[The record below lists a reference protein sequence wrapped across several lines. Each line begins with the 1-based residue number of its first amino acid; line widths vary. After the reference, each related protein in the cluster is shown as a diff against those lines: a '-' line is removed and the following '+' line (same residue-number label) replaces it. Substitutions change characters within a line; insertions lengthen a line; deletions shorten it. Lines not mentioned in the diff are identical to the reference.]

1 MRSTML
7 TLSLLACLGLAPQT
21 LPAQTPSASAFATAS
36 VATVDPAVQLQE
48 LVRQFRSNDL
58 AALVRGSLPP
68 AHYQTLLD
76 KYEES
81 RHKPISEKD
90 RADFTEGLQKLI
102 APDAVDQLMAEI
114 EPKMRERAVQSEGM
128 ILMGLGAMNMALHSP
143 DSELTDEQRVMLK
156 RALPGIEAWVIETDF
171 FSVDTLR
178 NALTL
183 VAEAARRT
191 GISDL
196 EQIRMLSFEQLLA
209 HGGRM
214 LGAGK
219 QAVKL
224 YGIDL
229 DAIVSTARIEV
240 LEIEGDEA
248 RVRTTVT
255 VFDAPLH
262 FEQALVLVE
271 GRWYTKQATQDWK
284 HGVHVEF
291 DTDRELEVEG

>member
-21 LPAQTPSASAFATAS
+21 LPAQTPTTVTMSA
-36 VATVDPAVQLQE
+36 VAAADPSVQLQD

-58 AALVRGSLPP
+58 AAIVRGSLPP

-76 KYEES
+76 KYEEARS
-81 RHKPISEKD
+81 KPISDKD
-90 RADFTEGLQKLI
+90 RADFAEGLQKLI
-102 APDAVDQLMAEI
+102 APDAVDRLMAEI

-128 ILMGLGAMNMALHSP
+128 ILMGLGAMNMAVTSP
-143 DSELTDEQRVMLK
+143 DSDLTEEQRAMLK

-178 NALTL
+178 QALTL
-183 VAEAARRT
+183 VADAARRT

-196 EQIRMLSFEQLLA
+196 DQIRMLSFEQLLA

-229 DAIVSTARIEV
+229 DAIVSTARMEV
-240 LEIEGDEA
+240 LEVEGDEA

-262 FEQALVLVE
+262 FEQSLVLVE
-271 GRWYTKQATQDWK
+271 GRWYSKEAARDWNR
-284 HGVHVEF
+284 HVHFDGEEPVES
-291 DTDRELEVEG
+291 EG

>member
-21 LPAQTPSASAFATAS
+21 LPAQTPTTVAMSATA
-36 VATVDPAVQLQE
+36 AADPSVQLQD

-58 AALVRGSLPP
+58 AAIVRGSLPP

-76 KYEES
+76 KYEEARS
-81 RHKPISEKD
+81 KPISDKD
-90 RADFTEGLQKLI
+90 RADFAEGLQKLI

-128 ILMGLGAMNMALHSP
+128 ILMGLGAMNMAVTSP
-143 DSELTDEQRVMLK
+143 DSDLTEEQRAMLK

-178 NALTL
+178 QALTL
-183 VAEAARRT
+183 VADAARRT

-196 EQIRMLSFEQLLA
+196 DQIRMLSFEQLLA
-209 HGGRM
+209 HGGRL

-229 DAIVSTARIEV
+229 DAIVSTARMEV
-240 LEIEGDEA
+240 LEVEGDEA

-262 FEQALVLVE
+262 FEQSLVLVE
-271 GRWYTKQATQDWK
+271 GRWYTKEAARDWNR
-284 HGVHVEF
+284 HVHIEF
-291 DTDRELEVEG
+291 DGEEPVEAEG

>member
-21 LPAQTPSASAFATAS
+21 LPAQTPTTVAMSA
-36 VATVDPAVQLQE
+36 VAAADPSVQLQD

-58 AALVRGSLPP
+58 AAIVRGSLPP

-76 KYEES
+76 KYEEARS
-81 RHKPISEKD
+81 KPISDKD
-90 RADFTEGLQKLI
+90 RADFAEGLQKLI

-128 ILMGLGAMNMALHSP
+128 ILMGLGAMNMAVTSP
-143 DSELTDEQRVMLK
+143 DSDLTDEQRAMLK

-178 NALTL
+178 QALTL
-183 VAEAARRT
+183 VADAARRT

-196 EQIRMLSFEQLLA
+196 DQIRMLSFEQLLA

-229 DAIVSTARIEV
+229 DAIVSTARMEV
-240 LEIEGDEA
+240 LEVEGDEA

-262 FEQALVLVE
+262 FEQSLVLVE
-271 GRWYTKQATQDWK
+271 GRWYTKEAARDWNR
-284 HGVHVEF
+284 HVHIKFDGEEPVEA
-291 DTDRELEVEG
+291 EG

>member
-21 LPAQTPSASAFATAS
+21 LPAQTPTTVAMSA
-36 VATVDPAVQLQE
+36 VAAADPSVQLQD

-58 AALVRGSLPP
+58 AAIVRGSLPP

-76 KYEES
+76 KYEEARS
-81 RHKPISEKD
+81 KPISDKD
-90 RADFTEGLQKLI
+90 RADFAEGLQKLI
-102 APDAVDQLMAEI
+102 TPDAVDQLMAEI

-128 ILMGLGAMNMALHSP
+128 ILMGLGAMNMAVTSP
-143 DSELTDEQRVMLK
+143 DSDLTEEQRAMLK

-178 NALTL
+178 QALTL
-183 VAEAARRT
+183 VADAARRT

-196 EQIRMLSFEQLLA
+196 DQIRMLSFEQLLA

-229 DAIVSTARIEV
+229 DAIVSTARMEV
-240 LEIEGDEA
+240 LEVEGDEA

-262 FEQALVLVE
+262 FEQSLVLVE
-271 GRWYTKQATQDWK
+271 GRWYTKEAARDWK
-284 HGVHVEF
+284 RHVHIEF
-291 DTDRELEVEG
+291 DGEEPVEAEG

>member
-1 MRSTML
+1 
-7 TLSLLACLGLAPQT
+7 
-21 LPAQTPSASAFATAS
+21 
-36 VATVDPAVQLQE
+36 VQLQD

-58 AALVRGSLPP
+58 AAIVRGSLPP

-76 KYEES
+76 KYEEARS
-81 RHKPISEKD
+81 KPISDKD
-90 RADFTEGLQKLI
+90 RADFAEGLQKLI

-128 ILMGLGAMNMALHSP
+128 ILMGLGAMNMAVTSP
-143 DSELTDEQRVMLK
+143 DSDLTEEQRAMLK

-178 NALTL
+178 QALTL
-183 VAEAARRT
+183 VADAARRT

-196 EQIRMLSFEQLLA
+196 DQIRMLSFEQLLA

-229 DAIVSTARIEV
+229 DAIVSTARMEV
-240 LEIEGDEA
+240 LEVEGDEA

-262 FEQALVLVE
+262 FEQSLVLVE
-271 GRWYTKQATQDWK
+271 GRWYTKEAARDWNRHVRGGHPEPRRGRCSRRRDAPDGTFGAVQAK
-284 HGVHVEF
+284 AAPRHSGLALPC
-291 DTDRELEVEG
+291 ELRR

>member
-21 LPAQTPSASAFATAS
+21 LPAQTPTTVAMSA
-36 VATVDPAVQLQE
+36 VAAADPSVQLQD

-58 AALVRGSLPP
+58 AAIVRGSLPP

-76 KYEES
+76 KHEEARS
-81 RHKPISEKD
+81 KPISDKD
-90 RADFTEGLQKLI
+90 RADFAEGLQKLI

-128 ILMGLGAMNMALHSP
+128 ILMGLGAMNMAVTSP
-143 DSELTDEQRVMLK
+143 DSDLTEEQRAMLK

-178 NALTL
+178 QALTL
-183 VAEAARRT
+183 VADAARRT

-196 EQIRMLSFEQLLA
+196 DQIRMLSFEQLLA

-229 DAIVSTARIEV
+229 DAIVSTARMEV
-240 LEIEGDEA
+240 LEVEGDEA

-262 FEQALVLVE
+262 FEQSLVLVE
-271 GRWYTKQATQDWK
+271 GRWYTKEAARDWNR
-284 HGVHVEF
+284 HVHIEF
-291 DTDRELEVEG
+291 DGEEPVEAEG

>member
-21 LPAQTPSASAFATAS
+21 LPAQTPTTVAMSA
-36 VATVDPAVQLQE
+36 VAAADPSVQLQD

-58 AALVRGSLPP
+58 AAIVRGSLPP

-76 KYEES
+76 KYEEARS
-81 RHKPISEKD
+81 KPISDKD
-90 RADFTEGLQKLI
+90 RADFAEGLQKLI
-102 APDAVDQLMAEI
+102 AADAVDQLMAEI

-128 ILMGLGAMNMALHSP
+128 ILMGLGAMNMAVTSP
-143 DSELTDEQRVMLK
+143 DSDLTEEQRAMLK

-178 NALTL
+178 QALTL
-183 VAEAARRT
+183 VADAARRT

-196 EQIRMLSFEQLLA
+196 DQIRMLSFEQLLA
-209 HGGRM
+209 HGGRL

-229 DAIVSTARIEV
+229 DAIVSTARMEV
-240 LEIEGDEA
+240 LEVEGDEA

-262 FEQALVLVE
+262 FEQSLVLVE
-271 GRWYTKQATQDWK
+271 GRWYTEEAARDWNR
-284 HGVHVEF
+284 HVHIEF
-291 DTDRELEVEG
+291 DGEEPVEAEG

>member
-21 LPAQTPSASAFATAS
+21 LPAQTPTMVAMSA
-36 VATVDPAVQLQE
+36 VAAADPSVQLQD

-58 AALVRGSLPP
+58 AAIVRGSLPP

-76 KYEES
+76 KYEEARS
-81 RHKPISEKD
+81 KPISDKD
-90 RADFTEGLQKLI
+90 RADFAEGLQKLI
-102 APDAVDQLMAEI
+102 AADAVDQLMAEI

-128 ILMGLGAMNMALHSP
+128 ILMGLGAMNMAVTSP
-143 DSELTDEQRVMLK
+143 DSDLTEEQRAMLK

-178 NALTL
+178 QALTL
-183 VAEAARRT
+183 VADAARRT

-196 EQIRMLSFEQLLA
+196 DQIRMLSFEQLLT
-209 HGGRM
+209 HGGRL

-229 DAIVSTARIEV
+229 DAIVSTARMEV
-240 LEIEGDEA
+240 LEVEGDEA

-262 FEQALVLVE
+262 FEQSLVLVE
-271 GRWYTKQATQDWK
+271 GRWYTKEAARDWNR
-284 HGVHVEF
+284 HAHIEF
-291 DTDRELEVEG
+291 DGEEPVEAEG

>member
-21 LPAQTPSASAFATAS
+21 LPAQTPTTVAMSA
-36 VATVDPAVQLQE
+36 VAAADPSVQLQD

-58 AALVRGSLPP
+58 AAIVRGSLPP

-76 KYEES
+76 KYEEARS
-81 RHKPISEKD
+81 KPISDKD
-90 RADFTEGLQKLI
+90 RADFAEGLQKLI
-102 APDAVDQLMAEI
+102 AADAVDQLMAEI

-128 ILMGLGAMNMALHSP
+128 ILMGLGAMNMAVTSP
-143 DSELTDEQRVMLK
+143 DSDLTEEQRAMLK

-178 NALTL
+178 QALTL
-183 VAEAARRT
+183 VADAARRT

-196 EQIRMLSFEQLLA
+196 DQIRMLSFEQLLT
-209 HGGRM
+209 HGGRL

-229 DAIVSTARIEV
+229 DAIVSTARMEV
-240 LEIEGDEA
+240 LEVEGEEA

-262 FEQALVLVE
+262 FEQSLVLVE
-271 GRWYTKQATQDWK
+271 GRWYTKEAARDWNR
-284 HGVHVEF
+284 HVHIEF
-291 DTDRELEVEG
+291 DGEEPVESEG

>member
-21 LPAQTPSASAFATAS
+21 LPAQTPTTVAMSA
-36 VATVDPAVQLQE
+36 VAAADPSVQLQD

-58 AALVRGSLPP
+58 AAIVRGSLPP

-76 KYEES
+76 KYEEARS
-81 RHKPISEKD
+81 KPISDKD
-90 RADFTEGLQKLI
+90 RAEFAEGLQKLI

-128 ILMGLGAMNMALHSP
+128 ILMGLGAMNMAVTSP
-143 DSELTDEQRVMLK
+143 DSDLTEEQRAMLK

-178 NALTL
+178 QALTL
-183 VAEAARRT
+183 VADAARRT

-196 EQIRMLSFEQLLA
+196 DQIRMLSFEQLLA

-229 DAIVSTARIEV
+229 DAIVSTARMEV
-240 LEIEGDEA
+240 LEVEGDEA

-262 FEQALVLVE
+262 FEQSLVLVE
-271 GRWYTKQATQDWK
+271 GRWYTKEAARDWK
-284 HGVHVEF
+284 RQVHIEF
-291 DTDRELEVEG
+291 DGEEPVEAEG

>member
-21 LPAQTPSASAFATAS
+21 LPAQTPTTVTMSA
-36 VATVDPAVQLQE
+36 VAAADPSVQLQD

-58 AALVRGSLPP
+58 AAILRGSLPP

-76 KYEES
+76 KYEEARS
-81 RHKPISEKD
+81 KPISDKD
-90 RADFTEGLQKLI
+90 RADFAEGLQKLI
-102 APDAVDQLMAEI
+102 APDAVDRLMAEI

-128 ILMGLGAMNMALHSP
+128 ILMGLGAMNMAVTSP
-143 DSELTDEQRVMLK
+143 DSDLTEEQRAMLK

-178 NALTL
+178 QALTL
-183 VAEAARRT
+183 MADAARRT

-196 EQIRMLSFEQLLA
+196 DQIRMLSFEQLLA

-229 DAIVSTARIEV
+229 DAIVSTARMEV
-240 LEIEGDEA
+240 LEVEGDEA

-262 FEQALVLVE
+262 FEQSLVLVE
-271 GRWYTKQATQDWK
+271 GRWYSKEAARDWNR
-284 HGVHVEF
+284 HVHFEF
-291 DTDRELEVEG
+291 DGDEPVEAEG

>member
-21 LPAQTPSASAFATAS
+21 LPAQTP
-36 VATVDPAVQLQE
+36 ATVAITAVAAADPSVQLQD

-58 AALVRGSLPP
+58 TAIVRGSLPP

-76 KYEES
+76 KYEEARS
-81 RHKPISEKD
+81 KPISDKD
-90 RADFTEGLQKLI
+90 RADFAEGLQKLI

-128 ILMGLGAMNMALHSP
+128 ILMGLGAMNMAVTSP
-143 DSELTDEQRVMLK
+143 DSDLTEEQRAMLK

-178 NALTL
+178 QALTL
-183 VAEAARRT
+183 VADAARRT

-196 EQIRMLSFEQLLA
+196 DQIRMLSFEQLLA
-209 HGGRM
+209 HGGRL

-229 DAIVSTARIEV
+229 DAIVSTARMEV
-240 LEIEGDEA
+240 LEVEGDEA

-262 FEQALVLVE
+262 FEQSLVLVE
-271 GRWYTKQATQDWK
+271 GRWYTKEAARDWNQ
-284 HGVHVEF
+284 HLHIEF
-291 DTDRELEVEG
+291 DGEEPVEAEG

>member
-21 LPAQTPSASAFATAS
+21 LPAQPPTAVSMSAVAAADPSI
-36 VATVDPAVQLQE
+36 QLQE

-58 AALVRGSLPP
+58 AAIVRGSLPP

-76 KYEES
+76 KYEEA
-81 RHKPISEKD
+81 RRKPISDKD
-90 RADFTEGLQKLI
+90 RADFAEGLQKLI

-114 EPKMRERAVQSEGM
+114 EPKLRERAVQSEGM
-128 ILMGLGAMNMALHSP
+128 ILMGLGAMNMAITSP
-143 DSELTDEQRVMLK
+143 DSDLTEEQRAMLK
-156 RALPGIEAWVIETDF
+156 RALPGIEAWVIGTDF

-178 NALTL
+178 QALTL
-183 VAEAARRT
+183 LADAARRT

-196 EQIRMLSFEQLLA
+196 DQIRMLSFEQLLA

-229 DAIVSTARIEV
+229 DAIVSTARMEV
-240 LEIEGDEA
+240 LEVEGDEA

-262 FEQALVLVE
+262 FEQSLVLVE
-271 GRWYTKQATQDWK
+271 GRWYTKEAARDWNQ
-284 HGVHVEF
+284 HVHIEF
-291 DTDRELEVEG
+291 DGEEPVESEG

>member
-21 LPAQTPSASAFATAS
+21 LPAQTPTMVAISA
-36 VATVDPAVQLQE
+36 VAAADPSVQLQD

-58 AALVRGSLPP
+58 AAIVRGSLPP

-76 KYEES
+76 KYEEARS
-81 RHKPISEKD
+81 KPISDKD
-90 RADFTEGLQKLI
+90 RADFAEGLQKLI
-102 APDAVDQLMAEI
+102 AADAVDQLMAEI

-128 ILMGLGAMNMALHSP
+128 ILMGLGAMNMAVTSP
-143 DSELTDEQRVMLK
+143 DSDLTEEQRAMLK

-178 NALTL
+178 QALTL
-183 VAEAARRT
+183 VADAARRT

-196 EQIRMLSFEQLLA
+196 DQIRMLSFEQLLT
-209 HGGRM
+209 HGGRL

-229 DAIVSTARIEV
+229 DAIVSTARMEV
-240 LEIEGDEA
+240 LEVEGDEA

-262 FEQALVLVE
+262 FEQSLVLVE
-271 GRWYTKQATQDWK
+271 GRWYTEEAARDWNR
-284 HGVHVEF
+284 HVHIEF
-291 DTDRELEVEG
+291 DGEEPVEAEG

>member
-21 LPAQTPSASAFATAS
+21 LPAQTPTTVAMSA
-36 VATVDPAVQLQE
+36 VAAADPSVQLQD

-58 AALVRGSLPP
+58 AAIVRGSLPP

-76 KYEES
+76 KYEEARS
-81 RHKPISEKD
+81 KPISDKD
-90 RADFTEGLQKLI
+90 RADFAEGLQKLI

-128 ILMGLGAMNMALHSP
+128 ILMGLGAMNMAVTSP
-143 DSELTDEQRVMLK
+143 DSDLTEEQRAMLK

-178 NALTL
+178 QALTL
-183 VAEAARRT
+183 VADAARRT

-196 EQIRMLSFEQLLA
+196 DQIRMLSFEQLLA

-229 DAIVSTARIEV
+229 DAIVSTARMEV
-240 LEIEGDEA
+240 LEVEGDEA

-262 FEQALVLVE
+262 FEQSLVLVE
-271 GRWYTKQATQDWK
+271 GRWYTKEAARDWNR
-284 HGVHVEF
+284 HVHIEF
-291 DTDRELEVEG
+291 DGEEPVEAEG

>member
-21 LPAQTPSASAFATAS
+21 LPAQTPTTVAMSA
-36 VATVDPAVQLQE
+36 VAAADPSVQLQD

-58 AALVRGSLPP
+58 AAIVRGSLPP
-68 AHYQTLLD
+68 AHYQTLID
-76 KYEES
+76 KYEEARS
-81 RHKPISEKD
+81 KPISDKD
-90 RADFTEGLQKLI
+90 RADFAEGLQKLI

-128 ILMGLGAMNMALHSP
+128 ILMGLGAMNMAVTSP
-143 DSELTDEQRVMLK
+143 DSDLTEEQRAMLK

-171 FSVDTLR
+171 FNVDTLR
-178 NALTL
+178 QALTL
-183 VAEAARRT
+183 VADAARRT

-196 EQIRMLSFEQLLA
+196 DQIRMLSFEQLLA

-229 DAIVSTARIEV
+229 DAIVSTARMEV
-240 LEIEGDEA
+240 LEVEGDEA

-262 FEQALVLVE
+262 FEQSLVLVE
-271 GRWYTKQATQDWK
+271 GRWYTKEAARDWNQQ
-284 HGVHVEF
+284 VHIEF
-291 DTDRELEVEG
+291 DGEEPVEAEG

>member
-21 LPAQTPSASAFATAS
+21 LPAQTPTTVTMSA
-36 VATVDPAVQLQE
+36 VAAADPSVQLQD

-58 AALVRGSLPP
+58 AAILRGSLPP

-76 KYEES
+76 KYEEARS
-81 RHKPISEKD
+81 KPISDKD
-90 RADFTEGLQKLI
+90 RADFAEGLQKLI
-102 APDAVDQLMAEI
+102 APDAVDRLMAEI

-128 ILMGLGAMNMALHSP
+128 ILMGLGAMNMAVTSP
-143 DSELTDEQRVMLK
+143 DSDLTEEQRAMLK

-178 NALTL
+178 QALTL
-183 VAEAARRT
+183 VADAARRT

-196 EQIRMLSFEQLLA
+196 DQIRMLSFEQLLA

-229 DAIVSTARIEV
+229 DAIVSTARMEV
-240 LEIEGDEA
+240 LEVEGDEA

-262 FEQALVLVE
+262 FEQSLVLVE
-271 GRWYTKQATQDWK
+271 GRWYSKEAARDWNR
-284 HGVHVEF
+284 HVHFEF
-291 DTDRELEVEG
+291 DGDEPVEAEG

>member
-21 LPAQTPSASAFATAS
+21 LPAQTPTTVAMSA
-36 VATVDPAVQLQE
+36 VAAADPSVQLQD

-58 AALVRGSLPP
+58 AAIVRGSLPP

-76 KYEES
+76 KYEEA
-81 RHKPISEKD
+81 RNRPISDKD
-90 RADFTEGLQKLI
+90 RAEFAEGLQKLI

-128 ILMGLGAMNMALHSP
+128 ILMGLGAMNMAVTSP
-143 DSELTDEQRVMLK
+143 DSDLTEEQRAMLK

-178 NALTL
+178 QALTL
-183 VAEAARRT
+183 VADAARRT

-196 EQIRMLSFEQLLA
+196 DQIRMLSFEQLLA

-229 DAIVSTARIEV
+229 DAIVSTARMEV
-240 LEIEGDEA
+240 LEVEGDEA

-262 FEQALVLVE
+262 FEQSLVLVE
-271 GRWYTKQATQDWK
+271 GRWYTKEAARDWNR
-284 HGVHVEF
+284 HVHIEF
-291 DTDRELEVEG
+291 DGQEPVEAEG

>member
-21 LPAQTPSASAFATAS
+21 LPAQTPTTVAMSATA
-36 VATVDPAVQLQE
+36 AADPSVQLQD

-58 AALVRGSLPP
+58 AAIVRGSLPP

-76 KYEES
+76 KYEEARS
-81 RHKPISEKD
+81 KPISDKD
-90 RADFTEGLQKLI
+90 RADFAEGLQKLI

-128 ILMGLGAMNMALHSP
+128 ILMGLGAMNMAVTSP
-143 DSELTDEQRVMLK
+143 DSDLTEEQRAMLK

-178 NALTL
+178 QALTL
-183 VAEAARRT
+183 VADAARRT

-196 EQIRMLSFEQLLA
+196 DQIRMLSFEQLLA

-229 DAIVSTARIEV
+229 DAIVSTARMEV
-240 LEIEGDEA
+240 LEVEGDEA

-262 FEQALVLVE
+262 FEQSLVLVE
-271 GRWYTKQATQDWK
+271 GRWYTKEAARDWNR
-284 HGVHVEF
+284 HVHIEF
-291 DTDRELEVEG
+291 DGEEPVEAEG

>member
-21 LPAQTPSASAFATAS
+21 LPAQTPTTVAMSATA
-36 VATVDPAVQLQE
+36 AADPSVQLQD

-58 AALVRGSLPP
+58 AAIVRGSLPP

-76 KYEES
+76 KYEEARS
-81 RHKPISEKD
+81 KPISDKD
-90 RADFTEGLQKLI
+90 RADFAEGLQKLI

-128 ILMGLGAMNMALHSP
+128 ILMGLGAMNMAVTSP
-143 DSELTDEQRVMLK
+143 DSDLTEEQRAMLK

-178 NALTL
+178 QALTL
-183 VAEAARRT
+183 VADAARRT

-196 EQIRMLSFEQLLA
+196 DQIRMLSFEQLLA
-209 HGGRM
+209 HGGRL

-229 DAIVSTARIEV
+229 DAIVSTARMEV
-240 LEIEGDEA
+240 LEVEGDEA

-262 FEQALVLVE
+262 FEQSLVLVE
-271 GRWYTKQATQDWK
+271 GRWYTKEAARDWNQ
-284 HGVHVEF
+284 HLHIEF
-291 DTDRELEVEG
+291 DGEEPVEAEG

>member
-21 LPAQTPSASAFATAS
+21 LPAQTPTTVAMS
-36 VATVDPAVQLQE
+36 ATVAADPSVQLQD

-58 AALVRGSLPP
+58 AAIVRGSLPP

-76 KYEES
+76 KYEEARS
-81 RHKPISEKD
+81 KPISDKD
-90 RADFTEGLQKLI
+90 RAEFAEGLQKLI

-128 ILMGLGAMNMALHSP
+128 ILMGLGAMNMAVTSP
-143 DSELTDEQRVMLK
+143 DSDLTEEQRAMLK

-178 NALTL
+178 QALTL
-183 VAEAARRT
+183 MADAARRT

-196 EQIRMLSFEQLLA
+196 DQIRMLSFEQLLA

-229 DAIVSTARIEV
+229 DAIVSTARMEV
-240 LEIEGDEA
+240 LEVEGDEA

-262 FEQALVLVE
+262 FEQSLVLVE
-271 GRWYTKQATQDWK
+271 GRWYTKEAARDWNR
-284 HGVHVEF
+284 HVHIKFDGEEPVEA
-291 DTDRELEVEG
+291 EG

>member
-21 LPAQTPSASAFATAS
+21 LPAQTPTTVAMSA
-36 VATVDPAVQLQE
+36 VAAADPSVQLQD

-58 AALVRGSLPP
+58 AAIVRGSLPP

-76 KYEES
+76 KYEEARS
-81 RHKPISEKD
+81 KPISDKD
-90 RADFTEGLQKLI
+90 RADFAEGLQKLI

-128 ILMGLGAMNMALHSP
+128 ILMGLGAMNMAVTSP
-143 DSELTDEQRVMLK
+143 DSDLTEEQRAMLK

-178 NALTL
+178 QALTL
-183 VAEAARRT
+183 MADAARRT

-196 EQIRMLSFEQLLA
+196 DQIRMLSFEQLLA

-229 DAIVSTARIEV
+229 DAIVSTARMEV
-240 LEIEGDEA
+240 LEVEGDEA

-262 FEQALVLVE
+262 FEQSLVLVE
-271 GRWYTKQATQDWK
+271 GRWYTKEAARDWNR
-284 HGVHVEF
+284 HVHIEF
-291 DTDRELEVEG
+291 DGEEPVEAEG

>member
-1 MRSTML
+1 ML

-21 LPAQTPSASAFATAS
+21 LPAQTPTTVAMSATA
-36 VATVDPAVQLQE
+36 AADPSVQLQD

-58 AALVRGSLPP
+58 AAIVRGSLPP

-76 KYEES
+76 KYEEARS
-81 RHKPISEKD
+81 KPISDKD
-90 RADFTEGLQKLI
+90 RADFAEGLQKLI

-128 ILMGLGAMNMALHSP
+128 ILMGLGAMNMAVTSP
-143 DSELTDEQRVMLK
+143 DSDLTEEQRAMLK

-178 NALTL
+178 QALTL
-183 VAEAARRT
+183 VADAARRT

-196 EQIRMLSFEQLLA
+196 DQIRMLSFEQLLA

-229 DAIVSTARIEV
+229 DAIVSTARMEV
-240 LEIEGDEA
+240 LEVEGDEA

-262 FEQALVLVE
+262 FEQSLVLVE
-271 GRWYTKQATQDWK
+271 GRWYTKEAARDWNR
-284 HGVHVEF
+284 HVHIEF
-291 DTDRELEVEG
+291 DGEEPVEAEG

>member
-7 TLSLLACLGLAPQT
+7 TLSLLACLGLTPQT
-21 LPAQTPSASAFATAS
+21 LPAQPPTAVSMSAVAAADPS
-36 VATVDPAVQLQE
+36 VQMQE

-58 AALVRGSLPP
+58 TAIVRGSLPP

-76 KYEES
+76 KYEEA
-81 RHKPISEKD
+81 RRKPISDKD
-90 RADFTEGLQKLI
+90 RADFAEGLQKLI

-114 EPKMRERAVQSEGM
+114 EPKLRERAVQSEGM
-128 ILMGLGAMNMALHSP
+128 ILMGLGAMNMAITSP
-143 DSELTDEQRVMLK
+143 DSDLTEEQRAMLK
-156 RALPGIEAWVIETDF
+156 RALPGIEAWVIGTDF

-178 NALTL
+178 QALTL
-183 VAEAARRT
+183 LADAARRT

-196 EQIRMLSFEQLLA
+196 DQIRMLSFEQLLA

-229 DAIVSTARIEV
+229 DAIVSTARMEV
-240 LEIEGDEA
+240 LEVEGDEA

-262 FEQALVLVE
+262 FEQSLVLVE
-271 GRWYTKQATQDWK
+271 GRWYTKEAARDWNQ
-284 HGVHVEF
+284 HVHIEF
-291 DTDRELEVEG
+291 DGEEPVESEG

>member
-21 LPAQTPSASAFATAS
+21 LPAQTPTTVAMSA
-36 VATVDPAVQLQE
+36 VAAADPSVQLQD

-58 AALVRGSLPP
+58 AAIVRGSLPP
-68 AHYQTLLD
+68 AHYQTLID
-76 KYEES
+76 KYEEARS
-81 RHKPISEKD
+81 KPISDKD
-90 RADFTEGLQKLI
+90 RADFAEGLQKLI

-128 ILMGLGAMNMALHSP
+128 ILMGLGAMNMAVTSP
-143 DSELTDEQRVMLK
+143 DSDLTEEQRAMLK

-178 NALTL
+178 QALTL
-183 VAEAARRT
+183 VADAARRT

-196 EQIRMLSFEQLLA
+196 DQIRMLSFEQLLA

-229 DAIVSTARIEV
+229 DAIVSTARMEV
-240 LEIEGDEA
+240 LEVEGDEA

-262 FEQALVLVE
+262 FEQSLVLVE
-271 GRWYTKQATQDWK
+271 GRWYTKEAARDWNR
-284 HGVHVEF
+284 HVHIEF
-291 DTDRELEVEG
+291 DGEEPVEAEG

>member
-7 TLSLLACLGLAPQT
+7 TLSLLACLGLTPQT
-21 LPAQTPSASAFATAS
+21 LPAQPPTAVSMSAVAAADPSI
-36 VATVDPAVQLQE
+36 QLQE

-58 AALVRGSLPP
+58 AAIVRGSLPP

-76 KYEES
+76 KYEEA
-81 RHKPISEKD
+81 RRKPISDKD
-90 RADFTEGLQKLI
+90 RADFAEGLQKLI

-114 EPKMRERAVQSEGM
+114 EPKLRERAVQSEGM
-128 ILMGLGAMNMALHSP
+128 ILMGLGAMNMAITSP
-143 DSELTDEQRVMLK
+143 DSDLTEEQRAMLK
-156 RALPGIEAWVIETDF
+156 RALPGIEAWVIGTDF

-178 NALTL
+178 QALTL
-183 VAEAARRT
+183 LADAARRT

-196 EQIRMLSFEQLLA
+196 DQIRMLSFEQLLA

-229 DAIVSTARIEV
+229 DAIVSTARMEV
-240 LEIEGDEA
+240 LEVEGDEA

-262 FEQALVLVE
+262 FEQSLVLVE
-271 GRWYTKQATQDWK
+271 GRWYTKEAARDWNQ
-284 HGVHVEF
+284 HVHIEF
-291 DTDRELEVEG
+291 DGEEPVESEG

>member
-21 LPAQTPSASAFATAS
+21 LPAQTPTTVAMSA
-36 VATVDPAVQLQE
+36 VAAADPSVQLQD

-58 AALVRGSLPP
+58 AAIVRGSLPP
-68 AHYQTLLD
+68 AHYQTLID
-76 KYEES
+76 KYEEARS
-81 RHKPISEKD
+81 KPISDKD
-90 RADFTEGLQKLI
+90 RADFAEGLQKLI

-128 ILMGLGAMNMALHSP
+128 ILMGLGAMNMAVTSP
-143 DSELTDEQRVMLK
+143 DSDLTEEQRAMLK

-178 NALTL
+178 QALTL
-183 VAEAARRT
+183 MADAARRT

-196 EQIRMLSFEQLLA
+196 DQIRMLSFEQLLA

-229 DAIVSTARIEV
+229 DAIVSTARMEV
-240 LEIEGDEA
+240 LEVEGDEA

-262 FEQALVLVE
+262 FEQSLVLVE
-271 GRWYTKQATQDWK
+271 GRWYTKEAARDWNR
-284 HGVHVEF
+284 HVHIEF
-291 DTDRELEVEG
+291 DGEEPVEAEG

>member
-21 LPAQTPSASAFATAS
+21 LPAQTPTTVAMSA
-36 VATVDPAVQLQE
+36 VAAADPSVQLQD

-58 AALVRGSLPP
+58 AAIVRGSLPP
-68 AHYQTLLD
+68 AHYQTLID
-76 KYEES
+76 KYEEARS
-81 RHKPISEKD
+81 KPISDKD
-90 RADFTEGLQKLI
+90 RADFAEGLQKLI

-128 ILMGLGAMNMALHSP
+128 ILMGLGAMNMAVTSP
-143 DSELTDEQRVMLK
+143 DSDLTEEQRAMLK

-178 NALTL
+178 QALTL
-183 VAEAARRT
+183 MADAARRT

-196 EQIRMLSFEQLLA
+196 DQIRMLSFEQLLA

-229 DAIVSTARIEV
+229 DAIVSTARMEV
-240 LEIEGDEA
+240 LEVEGDEA
-248 RVRTTVT
+248 RVRTIVT

-262 FEQALVLVE
+262 FEQSLVLVE
-271 GRWYTKQATQDWK
+271 GRWYTKEAARDWNR
-284 HGVHVEF
+284 HVHIEF
-291 DTDRELEVEG
+291 DGEEPVEAEG

>member
-21 LPAQTPSASAFATAS
+21 LPAQTPTTVAMSA
-36 VATVDPAVQLQE
+36 VAAADPSVQLQD

-58 AALVRGSLPP
+58 AAIVRGSLPP

-76 KYEES
+76 KYEEARS
-81 RHKPISEKD
+81 KPISDKD
-90 RADFTEGLQKLI
+90 RADFAEGLQKLI
-102 APDAVDQLMAEI
+102 AADAVDQLMAEI

-128 ILMGLGAMNMALHSP
+128 ILMGLGAMNMAVTSP
-143 DSELTDEQRVMLK
+143 DSDLTEEQRAMLK

-178 NALTL
+178 QALTL
-183 VAEAARRT
+183 VADAARRT

-196 EQIRMLSFEQLLA
+196 DQIRMLSFEQLLT
-209 HGGRM
+209 HGGRL

-229 DAIVSTARIEV
+229 DAIVSTARMEV
-240 LEIEGDEA
+240 LEVEGDEA

-262 FEQALVLVE
+262 FEQSLVLVE
-271 GRWYTKQATQDWK
+271 GRWYTKEAARDWNR
-284 HGVHVEF
+284 HVHIEF
-291 DTDRELEVEG
+291 DGEEPVEAEG

>member
-21 LPAQTPSASAFATAS
+21 LPAQTPPAVTMSA
-36 VATVDPAVQLQE
+36 VAAADPSVQLQE

-58 AALVRGSLPP
+58 AAIVRGSLPP

-76 KYEES
+76 KYEEA
-81 RHKPISEKD
+81 RGKPISDKD
-90 RADFTEGLQKLI
+90 RAHFAEGLQKLI
-102 APDAVDQLMAEI
+102 APDAVDRLMAEI

-128 ILMGLGAMNMALHSP
+128 ILMGLGAMSMAVTSP
-143 DSELTDEQRVMLK
+143 DSDLTEEQREMLK

-178 NALTL
+178 QALTL
-183 VAEAARRT
+183 VADAARRT

-196 EQIRMLSFEQLLA
+196 DQIRMLSFEQLLA

-229 DAIVSTARIEV
+229 DAIVSTARMEV
-240 LEIEGDEA
+240 LEVEGDEA
-248 RVRTTVT
+248 RVRTTIT

-262 FEQALVLVE
+262 FEQSLVLVE
-271 GRWYTKQATQDWK
+271 GRWYTTEAARDWNQ
-284 HGVHVEF
+284 HVHIEF
-291 DTDRELEVEG
+291 DGEEPVESEG

>member
-21 LPAQTPSASAFATAS
+21 LPAQTPTTVAMSA
-36 VATVDPAVQLQE
+36 VAAADPSVQLQD

-58 AALVRGSLPP
+58 AAIVRGSLPP

-76 KYEES
+76 KYEEARS
-81 RHKPISEKD
+81 KPISDKD
-90 RADFTEGLQKLI
+90 RADFAEGLQKLI
-102 APDAVDQLMAEI
+102 APDAVDRLMAEI

-128 ILMGLGAMNMALHSP
+128 ILMGLGAMNMAVTSP
-143 DSELTDEQRVMLK
+143 DSDLTEEQRAMLK

-178 NALTL
+178 QALTL
-183 VAEAARRT
+183 VADAARRT

-196 EQIRMLSFEQLLA
+196 DQIRMLSFEQLLA

-229 DAIVSTARIEV
+229 DAIVSTARMEV
-240 LEIEGDEA
+240 LEVEGDEA

-262 FEQALVLVE
+262 FEQSLVLVE
-271 GRWYTKQATQDWK
+271 GRWYTKEAARDWNR
-284 HGVHVEF
+284 HVHIEF
-291 DTDRELEVEG
+291 DGEEPVEAEG

>member
-21 LPAQTPSASAFATAS
+21 LPAQTPTTVAMSA
-36 VATVDPAVQLQE
+36 VAAADPSVQLQD

-58 AALVRGSLPP
+58 AAIVRGSLPP
-68 AHYQTLLD
+68 SHYQTLLD
-76 KYEES
+76 KYEEA
-81 RHKPISEKD
+81 RRKPISDKD
-90 RADFTEGLQKLI
+90 RADFAEGLQKLI
-102 APDAVDQLMAEI
+102 AADAVDQLMAEI

-128 ILMGLGAMNMALHSP
+128 ILMGLGAMNMAVTSP
-143 DSELTDEQRVMLK
+143 DSDLTEEQRAMLK

-178 NALTL
+178 QALTL
-183 VAEAARRT
+183 VADAARRT

-196 EQIRMLSFEQLLA
+196 DQIRMLSFEQLLT
-209 HGGRM
+209 HGGRL

-229 DAIVSTARIEV
+229 DAIVSTARMEV
-240 LEIEGDEA
+240 LEVEGDEA

-262 FEQALVLVE
+262 FEQSLVLVE
-271 GRWYTKQATQDWK
+271 GRWYTKEAARDWNR
-284 HGVHVEF
+284 HVHIEF
-291 DTDRELEVEG
+291 DGEEPVESEG